1 MTHEKS
7 LKEETNQADF
17 SFKIHDALEDYDSDL
32 AQELDDEG
40 YASNK
45 KMRHVIACGL
55 AVIRG
60 EGIPLY
66 ED

>member
-1 MTHEKS
+1 MPNKES
-7 LKEETNQADF
+7 LKEITRQADF

-32 AQELDDEG
+32 AQELDNEG